1 MIAQGEVFLRALGA
15 RAEALHP
22 ELRAQMGAE
31 GAEARA
37 EGVFAVAGSRFGRL
51 TALARPF
58 VGRRMLVTR
67 HGRDVPFT
75 LRTRSATDALGRAT
89 LDSERAFRFSSGT
102 QFISDRLTVSVHAGL
117 VRNLLGARG
126 RVEMIEECS
135 VTDEGFLRMRTRR
148 IALRIGTRRIAL
160 RGILGIHVDLVDGW
174 DAENSRRTIDMRAV
188 NPLVGTVLEYRGW
201 YRHVA
206 LESDVSAG
214 EPDSQKE

>member
-1 MIAQGEVFLRALGA
+1 MIAQGEVFLRALGD
-15 RAEALHP
+15 RVDALHP
-22 ELRAQMGAE
+22 ELRAQMRAE

-67 HGRDVPFT
+67 HGGDVPFT
-75 LRTRSATDALGRAT
+75 LTTRSATDALGRAT
-89 LDSERAFRFSSGT
+89 LDSERAFRFPSGT

-126 RVEMIEECS
+126 RVELIEECS
-135 VTDEGFLRMRTRR
+135 VTDEGFLRMRTQR
-148 IALRIGTRRIAL
+148 IALRIGGRRVAL

-174 DAENSRRTIDMRAV
+174 DTENARRTIDMRAV

-201 YRHVA
+201 YRHVSA
-206 LESDVSAG
+206 PSDTTAG
-214 EPDSQKE
+214 ELDSQKE